1 MESPVLPRN
10 WIETLEPEGES
21 VDPVAVL
28 ADLPGEVSAH
38 PVVVVLSLCDRVA
51 PEGDRGQ
58 LGAEVEETDRVE
70 GDKVVAGKGE
80 DENTLGVMLDFQGT
94 NMT

>member
-1 MESPVLPRN
+1 MESPVLPWN
-10 WIETLEPEGES
+10 WIETLEPGGES
-21 VDPVAVL
+21 VDPVAL

-38 PVVVVLSLCDRVA
+38 PVVVVLGLRDRVA

-58 LGAEVEETDRVE
+58 LGAEVEEADRVE

-80 DENTLGVMLDFQGT
+80 DENTSRVIFDFKAT
-94 NMT
+94 NMK